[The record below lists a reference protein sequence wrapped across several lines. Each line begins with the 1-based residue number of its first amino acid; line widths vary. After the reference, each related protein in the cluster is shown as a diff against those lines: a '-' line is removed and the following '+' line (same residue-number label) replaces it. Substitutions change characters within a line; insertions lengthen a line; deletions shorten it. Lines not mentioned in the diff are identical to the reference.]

1 MSDFIQFSE
10 QTGGGTNILT
20 LAAAKWDNGDGL
32 GPPNFPQGDNDSGFG
47 AVIPEPSTALLM
59 GLGLVGMGLRRR
71 RD

>member
-1 MSDFIQFSE
+1 MSDFIQLSE

-20 LAAAKWDNGDGL
+20 LAAAKWDNGDGSS
-32 GPPNFPQGDNDSGFG
+32 NFPFEDNDSGFG

-71 RD
+71 RG

>member
-10 QTGGGTNILT
+10 QTGGGTNTLT
-20 LAAAKWDNGDGL
+20 LAAAKWDNGDGSL
-32 GPPNFPQGDNDSGFG
+32 NFPIEDNDSGFG

-71 RD
+71 RG

>member
-10 QTGGGTNILT
+10 QTGGGTNTLT
-20 LAAAKWDNGDGL
+20 LAAAKWDNGDGSL
-32 GPPNFPQGDNDSGFG
+32 NFPSEDNDSGFG

-71 RD
+71 RE